1 MTSDDMNH
9 AVAGSQSSLSRAN
22 RSFGCRDVK
31 ICRNA
36 QISPETRCCQHLFQY
51 IERCNSRGYKLSR
64 DDEVIAAI
72 QEVQASVVNINTVR
86 LERDAFLHVHPSRG
100 LGSGFVI
107 DSGGHILTNHH
118 ITAGSREI
126 EVGLTDGRAFEGR
139 LVGSDPANDL
149 AVVKIDAGDL
159 PVAEMGNSD
168 DLTAGQSVIAIG
180 NPFGLIGGPSVT
192 VGVVSAL
199 NRHIL
204 AERVYENLIQ
214 TDASINPGNSG
225 GPLVDLTGKVV
236 GINTANIPGA
246 QGIGFA
252 IPINTAKAVLEDIIT
267 HGRVTRPWIGV
278 IGLDVSSELARR
290 FSLAVDE
297 GVLVMRIIPESP
309 AERAELQSGDVIVA
323 IDDRR
328 VHSMAELQGQ
338 IRARRAGD
346 VVSLVVV
353 RGSEEGRVR
362 VTL

>member
-1 MTSDDMNH
+1 M
-9 AVAGSQSSLSRAN
+9 A
-22 RSFGCRDVK
+22 
-31 ICRNA
+31 
-36 QISPETRCCQHLFQY
+36 
-51 IERCNSRGYKLSR
+51 R

-72 QEVQASVVNINTVR
+72 AKVEASVVNINTVR
-86 LERDAFLHVHPSRG
+86 FEQDAFLHVHPARG
-100 LGSGFVI
+100 LGSGFII
-107 DSGGHILTNHH
+107 DSRGYILTNHH
-118 ITAGSREI
+118 ITSGSREI
-126 EVGLTDGRAFEGR
+126 EVALTDGRAFEGK

-149 AVVKIDAGDL
+149 AVSRIDARDL
-159 PVAEMGNSD
+159 PVAEMGDSNQ
-168 DLTAGQSVIAIG
+168 LRVGQTVIAIG
-180 NPFGLIGGPSVT
+180 NPFGLVGGPSVT

-225 GPLVDLTGKVV
+225 GPLLDLSGKVV

-252 IPINTAKAVLEDIIT
+252 IPINTAKAVLEDIVT
-267 HGRVTRPWIGV
+267 YGRVTRPWLGV
-278 IGLDVSSELARR
+278 IGLDVSRELARR
-290 FSLAVDE
+290 FNLAADT
-297 GVLVMRIIPESP
+297 GIFVMRIIPESP

-323 IDDRR
+323 IGDKEVD
-328 VHSMAELQGQ
+328 SMEALQKE
-338 IRARRAGD
+338 IRTRKAGD